1 MCSWLVF
8 WEDNVRES
16 DCEITHTDSLHEK
29 LTEHLCCLH
38 QIENRSKQRMKG
50 KGVVREGSSYS
61 LRIHLHQG
69 LWLKTDESV
78 NVSLMHQFCKIEC
91 LPSCYLWCFSLYYVS
106 VFIIGTICSLFFPNF
121 IFHWLQVDL
130 FCKKHS
136 AQAKFQF
143 GCSICEHNLMY
154 QQFPWIWS
162 LHKYTFGSLSSI
174 EKSSISLMQSLNYF
188 TSIEMFVLW
197 RSRWVL
203 ILRQAKRIMLSDIR
217 KK

>member
-8 WEDNVRES
+8 WEDSVRES
-16 DCEITHTDSLHEK
+16 DCELTHADSLHEK

-121 IFHWLQVDL
+121 I
-130 FCKKHS
+130 
-136 AQAKFQF
+136 
-143 GCSICEHNLMY
+143 
-154 QQFPWIWS
+154 
-162 LHKYTFGSLSSI
+162 LSSI
-174 EKSSISLMQSLNYF
+174 DSRLTYFVRSILLRLNSNLDVLYVNIISCTSNFLEFEACINTLLVLYHLLRRSLQF
-188 TSIEMFVLW
+188 P
-197 RSRWVL
+197 
-203 ILRQAKRIMLSDIR
+203 
-217 KK
+217 